1 MTFKDLTMRFLHLVS
16 VPKCVSCKDKLEYGD
31 RAICQKCSARFDEIK
46 TRNCSKCA
54 KILSECSC
62 STDYLERHFVKRL
75 VKVFRYRQTEDNL
88 PANSIIYSLK
98 RDDRADVLKRATDE
112 LSAAI
117 RNSLSPDES
126 YVFTNVPRRRGAI
139 LKYGLDHAAALSK
152 SLAREFGCEYMRL
165 LVSKSKRPQKN
176 LEHDERIK
184 NAQFDIR
191 GNVNLKGKTV
201 VIVDDIVTTGA
212 SIGHCATLIRSLS
225 PKEIVGAAI
234 AIAYFDDE
242 S

>member
-1 MTFKDLTMRFLHLVS
+1 MTVKDLTRRFIHLVS
-16 VPKCVSCKDKLEYGD
+16 VPKCVSCKDKLEYGEN
-31 RAICQKCSARFDEIK
+31 AICKKCSERFDEIK

-54 KILSECSC
+54 KLLSECSC

-75 VKVFRYRQTEDNL
+75 IKVFRYRQTEDNL

-98 RDDRADVLKRATDE
+98 RDDRADVLKRATVE

-126 YVFTNVPRRRGAI
+126 YVFTNVPRRRSTV
-139 LKYGLDHAAALSK
+139 LKYGLDHAAALAK

-165 LVSKSKRPQKN
+165 LVSKSKRPQKH
-176 LEHDERIK
+176 LEHDERII

-191 GNVNLKGKTV
+191 KNVNLKGKTV
-201 VIVDDIVTTGA
+201 IIVDDVVTTGA
-212 SIGHCATLIRSLS
+212 SIGHSATLIRSLS
-225 PKEIVGAAI
+225 PKEIIGATLAT
-234 AIAYFDDE
+234 AYFDD
-242 S
+242 